1 MSDKNR
7 KDSEIS
13 LPDMR
18 EMFEH
23 YTSVEDDEKPAEQN
37 EMEKIAHKYLDG
49 GDAQTED
56 ETRHESAAAPEEE
69 RQEPVG
75 VSDPG
80 DGEPSDIPEPE
91 VKPSAEPKPDNV
103 YKFIPPDDLSGE
115 DIPKVTEPEY
125 PTHQAF
131 DDFDMPTDSVF
142 AVNLSERERG
152 SLREYEREVSE
163 NEKNSGKRKG
173 FKKIIGGIIPMKGDG
188 ASEIIRKIVF
198 MVAMVT
204 VVISAGMLINTY
216 FIQPN
221 IVENDIKDIQP
232 EEKLPWDEIK
242 AKYPD
247 VDFPEGMQLKYAE
260 AYAQNTDLVGWL
272 KISKLKMDFPI
283 LQTDNDSYYLK
294 RSFTHRYTDL
304 GNPFLACENSVKTLD
319 RNSIIYGH
327 STRASD
333 KIFSKLF
340 DYRTT
345 RGFINNPIIEFNTI
359 YHDYKW
365 KVYAVFITNATT
377 AEDNGYFFN
386 YIWRNI
392 SEDSF
397 KQYIK
402 ELDSRKLYTTG
413 VDIKPTDKILTL
425 STCLYEFDNARLVVV
440 ARMMREGESEKID
453 TSLVKTNPNPR
464 YPQAWYDKLNK
475 QNPYKNANRWY
486 PN

>member
-1 MSDKNR
+1 
-7 KDSEIS
+7 
-13 LPDMR
+13 
-18 EMFEH
+18 
-23 YTSVEDDEKPAEQN
+23 
-37 EMEKIAHKYLDG
+37 
-49 GDAQTED
+49 
-56 ETRHESAAAPEEE
+56 
-69 RQEPVG
+69 
-75 VSDPG
+75 
-80 DGEPSDIPEPE
+80 
-91 VKPSAEPKPDNV
+91 
-103 YKFIPPDDLSGE
+103 
-115 DIPKVTEPEY
+115 
-125 PTHQAF
+125 
-131 DDFDMPTDSVF
+131 
-142 AVNLSERERG
+142 
-152 SLREYEREVSE
+152 
-163 NEKNSGKRKG
+163 
-173 FKKIIGGIIPMKGDG
+173 MKGDG

-221 IVENDIKDIQP
+221 IVENDIKGIQP

-413 VDIKPTDKILTL
+413 VDIKSTDRILTL

>member
-7 KDSEIS
+7 KDGEFS

-23 YTSVEDDEKPAEQN
+23 YTSVEDDEPAAQRSEMEDLARRYLDCGDDETGVESRQESGTVTEEKEPVSEPEKPAE
-37 EMEKIAHKYLDG
+37 
-49 GDAQTED
+49 
-56 ETRHESAAAPEEE
+56 
-69 RQEPVG
+69 
-75 VSDPG
+75 
-80 DGEPSDIPEPE
+80 
-91 VKPSAEPKPDNV
+91 PKKDNL

-115 DIPKVTEPEY
+115 DIPKVTEP
-125 PTHQAF
+125 
-131 DDFDMPTDSVF
+131 
-142 AVNLSERERG
+142 
-152 SLREYEREVSE
+152 
-163 NEKNSGKRKG
+163 
-173 FKKIIGGIIPMKGDG
+173 IPMKGD
-188 ASEIIRKIVF
+188 AVSEIVRKIVF
-198 MVAMVT
+198 MVAIIT
-204 VVISAGMLINTY
+204 VFVSAGMLINTY
-216 FIQPN
+216 LIQPN
-221 IVENDIKDIQP
+221 IVDNDIKDIKP
-232 EEKLPWDEIK
+232 SEELTWDEIK
-242 AKYPD
+242 AKYPN
-247 VDFPEGMQLKYAE
+247 VKFPEGMQLKYAE

-272 KISKLKMDFPI
+272 KIDKLKMDFPI

-304 GNPFLACENSVKTLD
+304 GNPFLAHANSIEPLD

-327 STRASD
+327 STRSSD

-386 YIWRNI
+386 YVWTNI
-392 SEDSF
+392 SEASF
-397 KQYIK
+397 EQYIA

-440 ARMMREGESEKID
+440 ARMVRDGESEEVD
-453 TSLVKTNPNPR
+453 TSLVKTNSNPR
-464 YPQAWYDKLNK
+464 YPQAWYDKDKK

>member
-7 KDSEIS
+7 KDGEFS

-23 YTSVEDDEKPAEQN
+23 YTSVEDDEPAAQRSEMEDLARRYLDCGDDETGVESRQESGAVTEEKDPVSEPESELEPIIESEPEKPAE
-37 EMEKIAHKYLDG
+37 
-49 GDAQTED
+49 
-56 ETRHESAAAPEEE
+56 
-69 RQEPVG
+69 
-75 VSDPG
+75 
-80 DGEPSDIPEPE
+80 
-91 VKPSAEPKPDNV
+91 PKKDNL

-125 PTHQAF
+125 PTEQAL
-131 DDFDMPTDSVF
+131 DDFDMPTDSTF
-142 AVNLSERERG
+142 AVNLSERDRG

-163 NEKNSGKRKG
+163 NEKNGGSEKG
-173 FKKIIGGIIPMKGDG
+173 FKKFIKGIIPMKGD
-188 ASEIIRKIVF
+188 AVSEIVRKIVF
-198 MVAMVT
+198 MAAIIT
-204 VVISAGMLINTY
+204 VFVSAGMLINTY
-216 FIQPN
+216 LVQPN
-221 IVENDIKDIQP
+221 IVDNDIKDIKP
-232 EEKLPWDEIK
+232 SEELTWDEIK
-242 AKYPD
+242 EKYPN
-247 VDFPEGMQLKYAE
+247 VKFPEGMQLKYAE

-272 KISKLKMDFPI
+272 KIDKLKMDFPI

-304 GNPFLACENSVKTLD
+304 GNPFLAHANSIEPLD

-327 STRASD
+327 STRSSD

-386 YIWRNI
+386 YVWTNI
-392 SEDSF
+392 SEASF
-397 KQYIK
+397 EQYIA

-440 ARMMREGESEKID
+440 ARMVRDGESEEVD

-464 YPQAWYDKLNK
+464 YPQAWYDKDKK